1 MAACKNC
8 LHVEVCKDY
17 AISYLNTS
25 DSTPMKAL
33 EEEVGNYPCC
43 RFKDRYHFIELPH
56 IEDHNIVTIFD
67 DIINHCYKIA
77 VSTDESICVERKAE
91 YMRLCG
97 WIGDLKRRIITEQML
112 KTNNK

>member
-1 MAACKNC
+1 MAVCKDC
-8 LHVEVCKDY
+8 LHVDVCKDY
-17 AISYLNTS
+17 AISYLDTN
-25 DSTPMKAL
+25 DSTAL
-33 EEEVGNYPCC
+33 ETLEKEVGNYPCC

-56 IEDHNIVTIFD
+56 IEDYNIVTIFD

-77 VSTDESICVERKAE
+77 VSSDENICVERKAE

-112 KTNNK
+112 KECEK